1 MVPGISRKVD
11 QSDQDFVD
19 TLRAAVA
26 AYLQAVDQW
35 EATYNRYYR
44 LPGHAHVVSSDMESE
59 QREFETQRR
68 VLGSLHA
75 TGAVP
80 KFVHEL
86 RQRGIEVDMGI
97 FRTVEEGG

>member
-68 VLGSLHA
+68 VLGSLLPRAGQLCLQFGLARASESLSPA
-75 TGAVP
+75 TA
-80 KFVHEL
+80 
-86 RQRGIEVDMGI
+86 
-97 FRTVEEGG
+97 